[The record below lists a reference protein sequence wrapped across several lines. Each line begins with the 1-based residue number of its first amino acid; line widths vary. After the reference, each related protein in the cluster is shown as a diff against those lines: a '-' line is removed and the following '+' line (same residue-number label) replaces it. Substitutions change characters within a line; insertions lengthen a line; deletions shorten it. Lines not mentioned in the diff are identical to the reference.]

1 MFVLIFVDSHVRS
14 LFYYARNQHP
24 NNIFILQNMEKSVV
38 GISGGRIGRSR
49 DIRVVEAEIQ
59 RMRPQKLII
68 HIAGNDIDHIQV
80 DEALVREG
88 VSKKMAIC
96 DLFLSQYHLNNI
108 YACQLLPIFSTRFF
122 FI

>member
-68 HIAGNDIDHIQV
+68 HIAGNDKTTC
-80 DEALVREG
+80 R
-88 VSKKMAIC
+88 
-96 DLFLSQYHLNNI
+96 
-108 YACQLLPIFSTRFF
+108 
-122 FI
+122 